1 MPVRAKEA
9 VKKDKEF
16 QDNLL
21 LLENLIFTRNYRQS
35 NLTSRTQ
42 INQQLMFF

>member
-16 QDNLL
+16 QDNP
-21 LLENLIFTRNYRQS
+21 LLENLIFTKNYRQS
-35 NLTSRTQ
+35 NLTNRTQ
-42 INQQLMFF
+42 INQQLMFL